1 MYSIFLFY
9 AVYIL
14 TTGQTQIIK
23 TKINSGT
30 VKTKEKSK
38 DWVTL
43 RKYYVGRL
51 KAIALMVN
59 PS

>member
-14 TTGQTQIIK
+14 MTGKTQIIK
-23 TKINSGT
+23 IKINSGT

-38 DWVTL
+38 DLVTL
-43 RKYYVGRL
+43 RKYWEGRL
-51 KAIALMVN
+51 ITIAQMIN
-59 PS
+59 PN

>member
-14 TTGQTQIIK
+14 MTGKTQIIK

-30 VKTKEKSK
+30 VKIKEKSK
-38 DWVTL
+38 DLVTL
-43 RKYYVGRL
+43 RKYWE
-51 KAIALMVN
+51 
-59 PS
+59 

>member
-14 TTGQTQIIK
+14 MTGQTQIIK

-43 RKYYVGRL
+43 RKYWVGRL
-51 KAIALMVN
+51 KTIAQIINLN
-59 PS
+59 